1 MEIKLKRIIS
11 FFAVALVCMTI
22 SAQNKNK
29 FDPAKFESELETFII
44 SQAELSQEESAKFL
58 PIWREMRKKQLETMR
73 SGKDYRRIDFNDETK
88 CADAIRQH
96 DEKDIKLKELQRT
109 YHNKFLKVIPAG
121 KVMRVIRAEDRF
133 HKQAFKRVV
142 DRQRNR

>member
-1 MEIKLKRIIS
+1 MKRIICL
-11 FFAVALVCMTI
+11 FVVALVCITI

-29 FDPAKFESELETFII
+29 FDPAKFESDLESFII
-44 SQAELSQEESAKFL
+44 SQAGLNQEESAKFL
-58 PIWREMRKKQLETMR
+58 PVWREMRKKQLETMK
-73 SGKDYRRIDFNDETK
+73 SGKDYRRIDFSDEKK
-88 CADAIRQH
+88 CAEAIRQH

-109 YHNKFLKVIPAG
+109 YHNKFLKVLPAG